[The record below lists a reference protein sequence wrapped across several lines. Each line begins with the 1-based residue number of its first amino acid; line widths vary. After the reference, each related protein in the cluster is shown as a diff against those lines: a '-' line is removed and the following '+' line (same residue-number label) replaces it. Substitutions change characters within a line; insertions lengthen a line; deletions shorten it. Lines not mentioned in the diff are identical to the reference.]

1 MCKKTP
7 PEETAGQGLEIEGW
21 VKQPSRKSC
30 QNRKPINVTA
40 VTERWVCRHMLFPD
54 GDVGDDAVTI
64 LDYVAIGLLAV
75 CLMLWATNVLLAP
88 KSSLGRGSG
97 QDATERQGRE

>member
-1 MCKKTP
+1 VQKNPAGKTGG
-7 PEETAGQGLEIEGW
+7 ARFGDEGW

-40 VTERWVCRHMLFPD
+40 VTECFFLM

-75 CLMLWATNVLLAP
+75 CLMLWAATVLLARCGDLSEVKDRP
-88 KSSLGRGSG
+88 
-97 QDATERQGRE
+97 QVA